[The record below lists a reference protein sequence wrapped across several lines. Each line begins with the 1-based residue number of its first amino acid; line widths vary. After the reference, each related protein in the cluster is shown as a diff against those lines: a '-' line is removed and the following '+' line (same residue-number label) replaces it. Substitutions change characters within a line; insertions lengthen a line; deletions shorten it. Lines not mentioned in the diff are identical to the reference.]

1 MPLIIFLIT
10 TISLALMFFILIV
23 LKNIRDKKLSLHQE
37 VDLSW
42 LIFFLVLAVELE
54 AGYYFNY
61 VNNMVMGDA
70 VARVANAFYVI
81 NIQPPH
87 LASIGFIWNP
97 LPSFLEIPF
106 VALSPLIKPMATSA
120 FAGVIVTSLFA
131 AGTVVLIYKNCRHF
145 NVPAWATF
153 LLTALY
159 TFNPFIFVYG
169 FNGMSEA
176 IFIFFIV
183 WTITELI
190 QWIDDEKLIHL
201 IWIGVALALA
211 FLTRYEAI
219 PFAAAV
225 FLTVGFFMIK
235 KRRQATG
242 VKSIWS
248 YFEGTIL
255 VIFVPLITCIA
266 LWVLANW
273 IIMDD
278 PLYFLTS
285 EYSNAVQSEA
295 NLPPDIK
302 AIVGDKSAV
311 LLYVLKKSLVFLP
324 LLIVILFIRL
334 LNKQLFKWETL
345 MLLALAA
352 SIPAFQYIMLYTA
365 SSFGWLRF
373 FVYPLPI
380 AMAWLPHEFSRIAI
394 ERTRLKNILASLCL
408 VVLLGSG
415 IVTGFLFN
423 YPDIANEE
431 YTTYKTGNAG
441 FEIQKQIAE
450 YVNKNCTDGVLLLD
464 SFQTYY
470 VILHLDSTENLIT
483 TSSYTFQQ
491 AVADPWEYD
500 VRYILTVNS
509 AGLGI
514 SDAINNYYPGLY
526 ENGADWC
533 TLEMDFGDYRLYK
546 VDIIPGIE

>member
-1 MPLIIFLIT
+1 
-10 TISLALMFFILIV
+10 MFVILIV
-23 LKNIRDKKLSLHQE
+23 LKNIRDKKFSLQQE

-42 LIFFLVLAVELE
+42 LIFVLVLAFELE
-54 AGYYFNY
+54 AGYYFNH
-61 VNNMVMGDA
+61 VNGMVMGDA

-81 NIQPPH
+81 NIHPPH

-106 VALSPLIKPMATSA
+106 IALTPLIKPMATSA

-131 AGTVVLIYKNCRHF
+131 AGTAVLIYKNCRHF
-145 NVPAWATF
+145 NVPAWANY
-153 LLTALY
+153 LLVALY
-159 TFNPFIFVYG
+159 TFNPFIFIYG

-183 WTITELI
+183 WTITELV
-190 QWIDDEKLIHL
+190 QWIEDEKLTHL
-201 IWIGVALALA
+201 VWIGIALALA

-219 PFAAAV
+219 PFAAAI
-225 FLTVGFFMIK
+225 FLTVCFFMIK
-235 KRRQATG
+235 KRRQSG
-242 VKSIWS
+242 EVKSIWS
-248 YFEGTIL
+248 YFEGTVI
-255 VIFVPLITCIA
+255 VIFVPLVTCIA

-273 IIMDD
+273 IIMGD

-311 LLYVLKKSLVFLP
+311 FLYVLKKSLVFLP
-324 LLIVILFIRL
+324 LFIFILFIRL

-345 MLLALAA
+345 MLIALTA
-352 SIPAFQYIMLYTA
+352 SIPAFQYIMLYTG

-380 AMAWLPHEFSRIAI
+380 AMAWLPYEFNKIAAQKI
-394 ERTRLKNILASLCL
+394 RLKTILVTACATILIASG
-408 VVLLGSG
+408 V
-415 IVTGFLFN
+415 VTGVLFN
-423 YPDIANEE
+423 YPDMASEE
-431 YTTYKTGNAG
+431 YTTYKTGNSG
-441 FEIQKQIAE
+441 FQVQKQIAA
-450 YVNKNCTDGVLLLD
+450 YVNKNCSDGILLLD

-470 VILHLDSTENLIT
+470 VILHLDSTKNLIT
-483 TSSYTFQQ
+483 TSSYDFQQ
-491 AVADPWEYD
+491 AVADPWEYE
-500 VRYILTVNS
+500 VKYILTVNS

-533 TLEMDFGDYRLYK
+533 TLEKDFGDYRLYK
-546 VDIIPGIE
+546 VNIILEIERDIVDNPLPLFR